1 MSWLGR
7 LGCDLDLLTSTS
19 GVVCGHVGTNEPRG
33 LSSQTQRSF
42 KPEVFQVKA
51 VCGQM
56 GTNNPR
62 GRANKKFKGECC
74 LKKYNTL
81 EIVG

>member
-1 MSWLGR
+1 MKKY
-7 LGCDLDLLTSTS
+7 
-19 GVVCGHVGTNEPRG
+19 N
-33 LSSQTQRSF
+33 TQ
-42 KPEVFQVKA
+42 EIVDY
-51 VCGQM
+51 
-56 GTNNPR
+56 NPR

>member
-1 MSWLGR
+1 M
-7 LGCDLDLLTSTS
+7 
-19 GVVCGHVGTNEPRG
+19 GTNNPR
-33 LSSQTQRSF
+33 
-42 KPEVFQVKA
+42 
-51 VCGQM
+51 
-56 GTNNPR
+56 NNPR

>member
-7 LGCDLDLLTSTS
+7 SGCDLDLLTSTS
-19 GVVCGHVGTNEPRG
+19 EVVCGHVGTND
-33 LSSQTQRSF
+33 
-42 KPEVFQVKA
+42 
-51 VCGQM
+51 
-56 GTNNPR
+56 PR